1 MFKYPENKYYKLG
14 FLKLVL
20 QKIKLKFGII
30 DYPKDFRKMILKSYS
45 YALRDAKEYMDIN
58 IKQFYEYAAEWPT
71 IEKKLFQK
79 NNLSNFYQSWNNKAS
94 YCNICCN
101 IINQHI
107 EIMNFQIIA
116 SYFTKEG
123 KYVDYGCGTGSLS
136 IGIFLENRLR
146 GKLIL
151 LDVPNGVNKFV
162 KYRIKKN
169 QLQKY
174 VQFQN
179 VLNFFKPDSADG
191 IICIDVLEHLEN
203 SSEIFINKIHP
214 LLKVGGL
221 IYLRAP
227 WRGQLTHIDKAAD
240 NFYLKGGRSLLS
252 KKYVEVYRTS
262 SMDLS
267 CVYRKIKI

>member
-1 MFKYPENKYYKLG
+1 MFLYPESKYYKYG
-14 FLKLVL
+14 FLKLIL

-45 YALRDAKEYMDIN
+45 YALRDAEEYMDIN
-58 IKQFYEYAAEWPT
+58 TEQFYEYADGWST
-71 IEKKLFQK
+71 IEKKLFY
-79 NNLSNFYQSWNNKAS
+79 NSNLSNFYKSWNNKAS
-94 YCNICCN
+94 YYNICCN

-107 EIMNFQIIA
+107 EISNFQAIA
-116 SYFTKEG
+116 SYFIKEG
-123 KYVDYGCGTGSLS
+123 KYIDYGCGTGSLS
-136 IGIFLENRLR
+136 MGLFLENRLR

-151 LDVPNGVNKFV
+151 LDLPNDVNKFV

-174 VQFQN
+174 VHFQN
-179 VLNFFKPDSADG
+179 VLNYFKPDNADG
-191 IICIDVLEHLEN
+191 IICIDVLEHLEK
-203 SSEIFINKIHP
+203 SSEIFIKKIHP

-240 NFYLKGGRSLLS
+240 NFYLKGGRSFLS
-252 KKYVEVYRTS
+252 EKYVEVYRTS
-262 SMDLS
+262 SMDIS